1 MDRWNYARDEH
12 PPYCTCVECI
22 EDRKDGKGKSSRRS
36 AYSGGGNFIERFVA
50 WLKRFFGS
58 R

>member
-12 PPYCTCVECI
+12 PPYCTCVECV
-22 EDRKDGKGKSSRRS
+22 EDRKNGKSPRTRRS
-36 AYSGGGNFIERFVA
+36 DYSSGNFIERFIA
-50 WLKRFFGS
+50 RLKRFFGG

>member
-22 EDRKDGKGKSSRRS
+22 EDRKNGKSLRTRRS
-36 AYSGGGNFIERFVA
+36 AYYGGGNIIERFIA
-50 WLKRFFGS
+50 WLKRFFSGG
-58 R
+58 

>member
-22 EDRKDGKGKSSRRS
+22 EDRKNGKNPRSLRS
-36 AYSGGGNFIERFVA
+36 AYFGGGNPIERFIS

>member
-12 PPYCTCVECI
+12 PPYCTCVECV
-22 EDRKDGKGKSSRRS
+22 EDRKNGKSPRTRRS
-36 AYSGGGNFIERFVA
+36 DYSSGNFIERFIA
-50 WLKRFFGS
+50 RIKRFFGG

>member
-22 EDRKDGKGKSSRRS
+22 EDRKNGKNPRARRS
-36 AYSGGGNFIERFVA
+36 AYSGGNILERFIYR
-50 WLKRFFGS
+50 LKRFFGG

>member
-36 AYSGGGNFIERFVA
+36 VYSSGGNPIERFFA

>member
-22 EDRKDGKGKSSRRS
+22 DELKNDNKPTTRRPS
-36 AYSGGGNFIERFVA
+36 YSNGNIFERFIA
-50 WLKRFFGS
+50 WLKRMFG
-58 R
+58 

>member
-22 EDRKDGKGKSSRRS
+22 EDRKNGKSRRSRRS
-36 AYSGGGNFIERFVA
+36 AYNSGNLIERSIA
-50 WLKRFFGS
+50 WLKRFFGG

>member
-22 EDRKDGKGKSSRRS
+22 KDRKDGKGKRS
-36 AYSGGGNFIERFVA
+36 HRPTYSSGGNPFTRFVDR
-50 WLKRFFGS
+50 LKRFFGS

>member
-22 EDRKDGKGKSSRRS
+22 EDRKNGKSPRSRRS
-36 AYSGGGNFIERFVA
+36 AYSGGNIIERFMA
-50 WLKRFFGS
+50 RLKRFFSG